1 MLDTIFKF
9 VLTASVYSGIVG
21 TVILVLKLLLKNRI
35 NPKWHYFIWIVLLVK
50 LLVPFGPESALS
62 LFNTIPAI
70 PQQTDFSQLYEEYH
84 KTYNTISQSGD
95 KSHITTTWAVKD
107 SSLHI
112 AAVAEDIL
120 PYIWLAGF
128 IMMLCWLGYTNYM
141 LNRRIKRSA
150 TSVPEHISRIFDECR
165 IKFGIKKDIRIIVQD
180 IIGSPSM
187 FSVLNPRI
195 LISRE
200 ISNLSGKEVSYIFL
214 HELSHYKRKD
224 LIANYV
230 LLLLQAIHWFN
241 PILWYC
247 FKRIRHDMEVAADE
261 LVLELLESGEQKEY
275 GRALLSVLENFSF
288 PRLAPRMIGMV
299 DEKKNIE
306 KRIKMIKKMDFFKKR
321 RRVVFIIGVLCI
333 LTLSGVLLTSGLT
346 RGNAMDD
353 QQNNPGQ
360 NSDNTSSINTSKAE
374 LNNPILNLLVAPEK
388 YALTMSS
395 TPGIRIIP
403 QYSGEAD
410 KVEYS
415 AEHGR
420 FLIWASPSGKITE
433 YGKSIELPL
442 DTPVYWAPLES
453 DSAVDVSDIAVK
465 AVVFN
470 KDKKLAEN
478 QVNIIYDGS
487 SFFYTV
493 LPSEGVTIRQPSKP
507 QPQNPTTIEEDV
519 SKVIKEQSKNYGA
532 GEVSTEGHIILDTEE
547 RDGKIIVYTIASYGA
562 FGFENGIFTKVSG
575 SGAIPT
581 VMTFS
586 KNENGEYLLQD
597 YKEPMDGSYYTKSIK
612 EMFPKRL
619 WDKVSSE
626 SKKYSELAKQQENQ
640 AAEYLN
646 SIGRYAEVKAAH
658 VEKKLPEI
666 NVDASNK
673 IFAEYTKYDSELN
686 KFPYWIG
693 TKELLQNGVRYIY
706 ETSQSKT
713 DDGYDLIIF
722 RKTKEDGS
730 VVLECR
736 YKIAGSEPE
745 LLNK

>member
-1 MLDTIFKF
+1 MLDTIFKL
-9 VLTASVYSGIVG
+9 VLSTSVYAGIVG
-21 TVILVLKLLLKNRI
+21 AVILVLKLFLKNRI

-84 KTYNTISQSGD
+84 KTCNTISQSGD
-95 KSHITTTWAVKD
+95 KSQITAAWAVKD
-107 SSLHI
+107 SSLYM
-112 AAVAEDIL
+112 AAVAEDFL

-128 IMMLCWLGYTNYM
+128 IMMLCWLGYTNYV
-141 LNRRIKRSA
+141 LNRRIKRSS
-150 TSVPEHISRIFDECR
+150 TSAPEHINRIFDECR
-165 IKFGIKKDIRIIVQD
+165 IKLGIKKDIGIIVQN
-180 IIGSPSM
+180 IIGSPSL
-187 FSVLNPRI
+187 FGVLNPRI
-195 LISRE
+195 LISGD
-200 ISNLSGKEVSYIFL
+200 ISSLSGKEISYIFL
-214 HELSHYKRKD
+214 HELAHYKRKD

-241 PILWYC
+241 PVLWYC

-288 PRLAPRMIGMV
+288 PRLTPRMIGMV
-299 DEKKNIE
+299 DDKKNIE
-306 KRIKMIKKMDFFKKR
+306 KRIRMIKKMDFFKKR

-346 RGNAMDD
+346 RGNAMGD
-353 QQNNPGQ
+353 QQINPAKK
-360 NSDNTSSINTSKAE
+360 SDNTSSTNTSKAE
-374 LNNPILNLLVAPEK
+374 LNNPILNLSVAPEK
-388 YALTMSS
+388 YSLTMSS
-395 TPGIRIIP
+395 TPGIRIMP

-410 KVEYS
+410 KVGYS

-420 FLIWASPSGKITE
+420 FLTWASPGGKITE

-442 DTPVYWAPLES
+442 DTPVYWSPLES
-453 DSAVDVSDIAVK
+453 DSAVDVSAVAVK
-465 AVVFN
+465 AIVFN
-470 KDKKLAEN
+470 KDKKLAVN

-487 SFFYTV
+487 YTV
-493 LPSEGVTIRQPSKP
+493 LPSEGVTISPPFKP
-507 QPQNPTTIEEDV
+507 QPQNPTSIEEAV
-519 SKVIKEQSKNYGA
+519 SEAIKDQSKNYAA
-532 GEVSTEGHIILDTEE
+532 GEVFTEGHIILDTEE
-547 RDGKIIVYTIASYGA
+547 KDEKRIVYTISSYGA

-586 KNENGEYLLQD
+586 KNGNGEYVLQD
-597 YKEPMDGSYYTKSIK
+597 YKEPMDGSYYIKSIK
-612 EMFPKRL
+612 EIFPKRL
-619 WDKVSSE
+619 WDKVLTGNN
-626 SKKYSELAKQQENQ
+626 KYPELAKQQEKQ
-640 AAEYLN
+640 AAEYLD
-646 SIGRYAEVKAAH
+646 SIGRNAEVKAAN

-673 IFAEYTKYDSELN
+673 IFTEYTKYDSELN
-686 KFPYWIG
+686 NFPYWIG
-693 TKELLQNGVRYIY
+693 TRELLQNGARYIY
-706 ETSQSKT
+706 ETSQNKT
-713 DDGYDLIIF
+713 GDGYDLIIF

-730 VVLECR
+730 VVLEYR
-736 YKIAGSEPE
+736 YKIVDSEPE